1 MGIHLVTRWVSTKF
15 DQIPQLLRIQP
26 WVSISLPVGYRPNSI
41 KFLSFYG
48 YSHGYP
54 SRYPLGIDQIRSNSS
69 ASTDTTMGIHL
80 VTRWVSTK
88 F

>member
-1 MGIHLVTRWVSTKF
+1 LSFLVLPV
-15 DQIPQLLRIQP
+15 IPSR
-26 WVSISLPVGYRPNSI
+26 VAISLPVGYRPNSI

-69 ASTDTTMGIHL
+69 ASTDTAMGIHL
-80 VTRWVSTK
+80 VTRRVSTK
-88 F
+88 FDQIPPDSEYTVVDF